1 MDPMSIANLSV
12 AMSQNTNMQQLGL
25 SVLSMA
31 MDDSKALAAN
41 TTAMI
46 NELPAPAKEPGKGGG
61 IDVSV

>member
-12 AMSQNTNMQQLGL
+12 SMAQSQNMQQLGV

-31 MDDSKALAAN
+31 MDDSKVLAAN
-41 TTAMI
+41 TSAMI
-46 NELPAPAKEPGKGGG
+46 EQLPSPAKEPGKGGG

>member
-12 AMSQNTNMQQLGL
+12 SMAQSQNMQQLGV

-41 TTAMI
+41 TSAMI
-46 NELPAPAKEPGKGGG
+46 EQLPAPAKEPGKGGG